1 VTGDRKE
8 SNNVGKRLV
17 RKPRKRRGNAV
28 EVGSTEI
35 LGARNWRRESLHR
48 QGWRGHLKEAKS

>member
-1 VTGDRKE
+1 ME

-28 EVGSTEI
+28 EGDSTEI
-35 LGARNWRRESLHR
+35 LGARNRRRESLHR